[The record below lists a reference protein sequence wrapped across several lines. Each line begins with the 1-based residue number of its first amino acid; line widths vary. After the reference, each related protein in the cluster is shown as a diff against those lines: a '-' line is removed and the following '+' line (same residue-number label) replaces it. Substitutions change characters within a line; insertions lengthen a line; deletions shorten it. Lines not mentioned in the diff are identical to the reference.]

1 MIAADNTHLIVEEK
15 LEKIKED
22 KEALEAKLH
31 EGEEEKKVKKAPTK
45 MILCSMQTKYRVVK
59 KACRKLDYKLNED
72 DTVDWDL
79 YWADTGI

>member
-1 MIAADNTHLIVEEK
+1 
-15 LEKIKED
+15 
-22 KEALEAKLH
+22 
-31 EGEEEKKVKKAPTK
+31 

-59 KACRKLDYKLNED
+59 KACRKLEYRLNED